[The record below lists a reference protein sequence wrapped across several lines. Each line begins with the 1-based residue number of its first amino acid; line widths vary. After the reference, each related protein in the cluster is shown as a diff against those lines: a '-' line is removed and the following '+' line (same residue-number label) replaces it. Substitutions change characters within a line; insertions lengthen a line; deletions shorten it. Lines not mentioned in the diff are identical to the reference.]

1 MRASADHPV
10 WCGALS
16 VLAYYCNYQLII
28 ITSNYV
34 LDQNITIINLNQ
46 SHNFTDFHTNLK
58 FVKLLHP

>member
-46 SHNFTDFHTNLK
+46 SHNFTDFHTNFK